1 MLEWVVVVEVGLG
14 EERLVSRNSIGRE
27 RRGKAIALVLLVS
40 GGVMVVAGARDC
52 TALLGFRCTGSF

>member
-1 MLEWVVVVEVGLG
+1 MVVGVGLG
-14 EERLVSRNSIGRE
+14 EEWLVSRNSIGRE

-52 TALLGFRCTGSF
+52 TALLGFRYTGSF